1 MVYKIETGFSASS
14 GGDDFLQKSMPYP
27 TPLFRGA
34 IPVQMPVTGLSKDEG
49 PESGSKVSYQSTK
62 SDGECDAA
70 IQEEKSNQRANGHEL
85 ARHNQKVILVLYPTD
100 GYQGRK
106 ATLRSRI

>member
-34 IPVQMPVTGLSKDEG
+34 IPVQMPVTGLSKDKR

-62 SDGECDAA
+62 SGGFCDV
-70 IQEEKSNQRANGHEL
+70 IPTKSNQRANGHEL
-85 ARHNQKVILVLYPTD
+85 APDTSNGKYNRYALT
-100 GYQGRK
+100 GWGCK
-106 ATLRSRI
+106 AKLESQI

>member
-1 MVYKIETGFSASS
+1 MCNKIESDISTSS
-14 GGDDFLQKSMPYP
+14 GGDVSSSTGCTCA
-27 TPLFRGA
+27 TPLFGVLY
-34 IPVQMPVTGLSKDEG
+34 PVQVPVTGLSKDNR

-62 SDGECDAA
+62 SGGECDAA
-70 IQEEKSNQRANGHEL
+70 MQGEKSNQRANGHEL